1 MVDVEEREN
10 IRLVAHIGGDANAP
24 ESAVAISHLHICET
38 YLLQKKKPSGN
49 VYLCLIEIVQ
59 VVDTDQLGR
68 VRAARSCHLKHN
80 FSKINKIHFLLSFAP
95 QT

>member
-1 MVDVEEREN
+1 MLRSLLLLSVTY
-10 IRLVAHIGGDANAP
+10 
-24 ESAVAISHLHICET
+24 ICET
-38 YLLQKKKPSGN
+38 YLLQKKKPSGT

>member
-24 ESAVAISHLHICET
+24 ESAVAISHLYMRDIFT
-38 YLLQKKKPSGN
+38 STKKASGN

-80 FSKINKIHFLLSFAP
+80 FGQINKIHFLLSFAP